1 MSTWM
6 LLMLF
11 ILPIPWIAKLI
22 WPREITLP
30 EIGLTTLVAVLLAS
44 GVYFLGIAGKTH
56 DVEVWNGEIT
66 GKTRVHGTYEQPYS
80 CNCRQTCS
88 GSGKNQSCSQTCD
101 TCYETH
107 YTVHWNAQSTI
118 GEFGID
124 SLDRTSRSVYMS
136 LDPQRYVNV
145 RIGEPCS
152 RTSAFVNYVKAVPD
166 SLFHANPLLAQKFAG
181 LIPEYPSNIYDI
193 YRINRVLAVNVPVT
207 DIGAWNND
215 LGITLRKLGPQK
227 QANAVIIFVNTPD
240 RNYINALESAW
251 LGGKKNDIIIAVGVT
266 QWPHID
272 WVEVSSWT
280 KQELFKVQL
289 RDELQALGDV
299 DRAQFMALINKH
311 TTETFVRRSMKD
323 FEYLSDEIEPA
334 LWVIILATVLGVL
347 ASLGLSYWF
356 YREDPFGS
364 AWR

>member
-1 MSTWM
+1 
-6 LLMLF
+6 
-11 ILPIPWIAKLI
+11 
-22 WPREITLP
+22 
-30 EIGLTTLVAVLLAS
+30 
-44 GVYFLGIAGKTH
+44 
-56 DVEVWNGEIT
+56 
-66 GKTRVHGTYEQPYS
+66 
-80 CNCRQTCS
+80 
-88 GSGKNQSCSQTCD
+88 
-101 TCYETH
+101 
-107 YTVHWNAQSTI
+107 
-118 GEFGID
+118 
-124 SLDRTSRSVYMS
+124 MS

-152 RTSAFVNYVKAVPD
+152 RTSSFTNYVKAVPD

-181 LIPEYPSNIYDI
+181 MIPEYPSNIYDI

-227 QANAVIIFVNTPD
+227 QANAVIVFVNTPD

-289 RDELQALGDV
+289 RDDLQALGDV

-323 FEYLSDEIEPA
+323 FEYLSDEIEPP
-334 LWVIILATVLGVL
+334 LWVIILAAVLGVI
-347 ASLGLSYWF
+347 ASMGLSYYF
-356 YREDPFGS
+356 YRNDPFDG
-364 AWR
+364 RY

>member
-1 MSTWM
+1 M
-6 LLMLF
+6 
-11 ILPIPWIAKLI
+11 
-22 WPREITLP
+22 
-30 EIGLTTLVAVLLAS
+30 
-44 GVYFLGIAGKTH
+44 
-56 DVEVWNGEIT
+56 
-66 GKTRVHGTYEQPYS
+66 
-80 CNCRQTCS
+80 CS
-88 GSGKNQSCSQTCD
+88 S
-101 TCYETH
+101 
-107 YTVHWNAQSTI
+107 
-118 GEFGID
+118 
-124 SLDRTSRSVYMS
+124 
-136 LDPQRYVNV
+136 
-145 RIGEPCS
+145 
-152 RTSAFVNYVKAVPD
+152 
-166 SLFHANPLLAQKFAG
+166 
-181 LIPEYPSNIYDI
+181 
-193 YRINRVLAVNVPVT
+193 
-207 DIGAWNND
+207 D
-215 LGITLRKLGPQK
+215 L
-227 QANAVIIFVNTPD
+227 FVNTPD

-289 RDELQALGDV
+289 RDDLQALGDV